1 MEKRYEEFTEVWGD
15 TVDLKEMFIS
25 ILIGATVSITVYI
38 LAKFFLTQLGV
49 DKKLLGGYAML
60 IGILGCVLSGTICS
74 FLFKPKRNVITE
86 VENGQEFFESAYKDL
101 MLSTDKYQSINE
113 LPQETQEALDQ
124 LGLKSL
130 ILNVETSVANNKVS
144 H

>member
-1 MEKRYEEFTEVWGD
+1 MFYEFDLIAVRYVFHSWHVWDG
-15 TVDLKEMFIS
+15 L
-25 ILIGATVSITVYI
+25 
-38 LAKFFLTQLGV
+38 
-49 DKKLLGGYAML
+49 
-60 IGILGCVLSGTICS
+60 
-74 FLFKPKRNVITE
+74 
-86 VENGQEFFESAYKDL
+86 QEFFEVAYKDL

>member
-1 MEKRYEEFTEVWGD
+1 
-15 TVDLKEMFIS
+15 
-25 ILIGATVSITVYI
+25 
-38 LAKFFLTQLGV
+38 
-49 DKKLLGGYAML
+49 
-60 IGILGCVLSGTICS
+60 
-74 FLFKPKRNVITE
+74 
-86 VENGQEFFESAYKDL
+86 